1 MIAAEVFLA
10 FPGSSHLIGILQI
23 YYLSVYSCMDGYIHQ
38 VLVRMVPLSI
48 MVSVVQVLVR
58 MEMVL
63 ILF

>member
-1 MIAAEVFLA
+1 MIATEVFLA

-23 YYLSVYSCMDGYIHQ
+23 YYLSVYSCMDAYIHQ

>member
-1 MIAAEVFLA
+1 MFAAEVFLA
-10 FPGSSHLIGILQI
+10 LPGSSHLIGILQI
-23 YYLSVYSCMDGYIHQ
+23 FYLSVYFCMDAYIHQ

-58 MEMVL
+58 MDMVL

>member
-10 FPGSSHLIGILQI
+10 LPGSSHLIGILQFI
-23 YYLSVYSCMDGYIHQ
+23 YLSVYPCMDAYIHQ

-63 ILF
+63 RLF